1 MYDRII
7 ETAHTHYT
15 ALLEQHRLNIQ
26 IMLSNP
32 RSIPEHI
39 SFMESL
45 DKELEALAAVKD
57 KLDALE
63 LL

>member
-7 ETAHTHYT
+7 ETARTHYT

-32 RSIPEHI
+32 RSIPEHT

-45 DKELEALAAVKD
+45 DKELEALASVKD
-57 KLDALE
+57 RLDALD